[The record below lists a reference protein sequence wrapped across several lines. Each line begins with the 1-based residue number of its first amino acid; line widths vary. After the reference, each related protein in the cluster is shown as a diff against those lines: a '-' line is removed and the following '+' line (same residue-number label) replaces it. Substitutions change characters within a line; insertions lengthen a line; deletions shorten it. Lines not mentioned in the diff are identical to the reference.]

1 MDFIDNNL
9 DELNKNL
16 QKYIF
21 NRKKK
26 DTNKSTYPDNTI
38 LEHADGGSGD
48 GNPSGSSSSSCCSS
62 ICCILV
68 MLGMLFLVNMSKG
81 HRGGY
86 LVLND

>member
-16 QKYIF
+16 YIYIF

-48 GNPSGSSSSSCCSS
+48 GNPSASSSSSSCSS

-68 MLGMLFLVNMSKG
+68 MLGMFFLLNMSKG